1 MSVKL
6 KRLIIHNFKK
16 FQNFKIDFNEKCNI
30 IIGDNEAGKSSILQA
45 IDFVCSGSVRRIES
59 VGLER
64 IFNRNT
70 VLNFEKT
77 DNKTCNKL
85 PVLEIDLYLD
95 DCSDDEFQGKN
106 NLAKELAFGIRLKC
120 EPNDEYEKE
129 IDCILK
135 NDGSFPFEF
144 YKIKFSTFADTPY
157 SDIGRNRVKSIII
170 DASTGASS
178 LQDFIKKEFQICFQN
193 TPQERAKL
201 LNAYNDMRCFFSN
214 DLKRIGESAKV
225 NLDKFGLKKTNLYDF
240 ENDLM
245 IYDNEI
251 DLYMKGSGRQSEVKT
266 LFALSKST
274 NNCFVLLE
282 EPENHLSQTNLS
294 KLIQTISSRMG
305 NGNQLFIATH
315 NNEICSRLDLNNVL
329 ILGNEDTAITLKDVP
344 QDTARYFMKTPPA
357 SLIEFCLSPKVI
369 LVEGPAEMILLESFF
384 TRLCEQKPSK
394 LGVNILDVRGLSFNR
409 YLAVGSKINK
419 PVAVITD
426 NDHKAIEDIIAKY
439 QTYEKAKVFTD
450 SDVNSYTF
458 EASLINH
465 DINKVIS
472 KVLNMDDPLEFML
485 KNKTE
490 IALKILEY
498 QESHEKDSTGF
509 NISIPPYIEDAITWI
524 REL

>member
-1 MSVKL
+1 MKL
-6 KRLIIHNFKK
+6 KKLHIHNFKK
-16 FQNFKIDFNEKCNI
+16 YQDFNIDFNEKCNI

-45 IDFVCSGSVRRIES
+45 IDFVCSGSVRKIES
-59 VGLER
+59 IGLER
-64 IFNRNT
+64 IFNRDA
-70 VLNFEKT
+70 VVNFEKA
-77 DNKTCNKL
+77 DSKTFNKL
-85 PVLEIDLYLD
+85 PILQIDLYLN
-95 DCSDDEFQGKN
+95 DCADDEFQGKN
-106 NLAKELAFGIRLKC
+106 NLTKELAFGVRLKC

-135 NDGSFPFEF
+135 NGGSFPFEF
-144 YKIKFSTFADTPY
+144 YRISFSTFADTPY
-157 SDIGRNRVKSIII
+157 SDIGRKRIKSILI
-170 DASTGASS
+170 DASTGTSS
-178 LQDFIKKEFQICFQN
+178 LQDFIKKEFQICFQSA
-193 TPQERAKL
+193 PQERAKL
-201 LNAYNDMRCFFSN
+201 LNTYNDMRCSFSN
-214 DLKRIGESAKV
+214 DLKKAGESAKI

-266 LFALSKST
+266 LFALTKST

-294 KLIQTISSRMG
+294 KLIQAISTKIG
-305 NGNQLFIATH
+305 NDNQLFIATH

-329 ILGNEDTAITLKDVP
+329 ILGKEDVAITLKDVP

-384 TRLCEQKPSK
+384 TRLCGQKPSK
-394 LGVNILDVRGLSFNR
+394 FGVNILDVRGLSFNR

-426 NDHKAIEDIIAKY
+426 NDHNAMEDVIAKY
-439 QTYEKAKVFTD
+439 QTYEKARVFTD
-450 SDVNSYTF
+450 NDVKSYTF

-465 DINKVIS
+465 DANKVIS
-472 KVLNMDDPLEFML
+472 KVLNMNDPLEFML

-490 IALKILEY
+490 VALKLLEY
-498 QESHEKDSTGF
+498 QESHEKDSTSF
-509 NISIPPYIEDAITWI
+509 NISIPPYIEDAFKWI
-524 REL
+524 KEL